1 MKVQVARWGN
11 SNAVRLPKVVADE
24 HGLRPG
30 SQLDLTV
37 EGGEMRLRRAG
48 RTSRDLLE
56 EMVAEMRR
64 LGPENEPETV
74 DRGPDRGEVIDDEY
88 SRGEIKP

>member
-24 HGLRPG
+24 LGLRPG
-30 SQLDLTV
+30 SQLELTV

-48 RTSRDLLE
+48 RTSRELLE
-56 EMVAEMRR
+56 EMVAEMKR

-74 DRGPDRGEVIDDEY
+74 DPAP
-88 SRGEIKP
+88 SRAT